1 MMEKE
6 LVEILNKQF
15 DVPFNDFA
23 SLQNLETAL
32 SIQINDLI
40 KNDFQKLIHILYKV
54 DVNELALK
62 KLLKDNKGED
72 AALLIAGLII
82 ERELQKI
89 KTRKEFGKKNNTN
102 EF

>member
-1 MMEKE
+1 MIEEE
-6 LVEILNKQF
+6 LVEILNRQF
-15 DVPFNDFA
+15 EVPFNDFI

-32 SIQINDLI
+32 SIRINDLI
-40 KNDFQKLIHILYKV
+40 KNDFQKLIQILYKV

-62 KLLKDNKGED
+62 KLLKEKNGEE

-102 EF
+102 KF